1 MDWDGWEVCAIVAGL
16 CLALLGNFAVS
27 VLTIRHL
34 WRLPPQTHLDK
45 VLLGT
50 LICRLLLHVSLV
62 AACLLLPG
70 ELPDPDRLGGM
81 TMEHFLVNL
90 APLGVVLNG
99 VIIFT
104 AWRHWR
110 NMPPGSAT
118 VLFMCLSTLA
128 WLELALG
135 LLTIFM
141 PLFLFALFMYLL
153 YQVID
158 R

>member
-1 MDWDGWEVCAIVAGL
+1 MDWDGWEVYAIVAGL

-34 WRLPPQTHLDK
+34 WRLPPQTTLDK
-45 VLLGT
+45 TLLGT
-50 LICRLLLHVSLV
+50 LVCRLLLNISLV
-62 AACLLLPG
+62 AAYFLLPDV
-70 ELPDPDRLGGM
+70 DPDGLGGM
-81 TMEHFLVNL
+81 TMERFLYDL
-90 APLGVVLNG
+90 APVSVLLNG
-99 VIIFT
+99 AIIFA
-104 AWRHWR
+104 AWRHKR
-110 NMPPGSAT
+110 NMPPGSPT

-128 WLELALG
+128 KLELALG
-135 LLTIFM
+135 LLIIFM